1 MKSPES
7 EEEAQKESL
16 LKQALLCRNSIL
28 LITLRHGQG
37 WFPVAMKVQGKRR
50 VLEYEKAINSL
61 KPRSWNVR
69 SPLFVTKTVTSM
81 PNTARLQQE
90 EEEKEPLLR
99 SLTAWR
105 LQSTTYS
112 KTTRVLWIWEQITT
126 TR

>member
-1 MKSPES
+1 MKSRES

-16 LKQALLCRNSIL
+16 LKLALICRNSIL
-28 LITLRHGQG
+28 LITLRHGQD
-37 WFPVAMKVQGKRR
+37 WFRAAMKAQGKRR

-61 KPRSWNVR
+61 KPRLWNVR

-81 PNTARLQQE
+81 PDTARSLQE
-90 EEEKEPLLR
+90 EEEKELLLR

-112 KTTRVLWIWEQITT
+112 KITRIL
-126 TR
+126 